1 VYTEESIEKVLEEYK
16 EVVRSKA
23 DLYFI
28 LGAEKED
35 LIQEGMI
42 GLVKA
47 YNTYDPQKGAS
58 FKTFAE
64 LCINRQLINA
74 VKSSGRQKNIPLNM
88 ALSLDR
94 PVNDGEDSPSLGETL
109 VAGYDSSPGDQVLFA
124 ELMELLADPAQEYF
138 SSFEQRVLEMLL
150 EGSQYREIADSLKKS
165 PKQID
170 NAIQRIRK
178 KINTLL

>member
-1 VYTEESIEKVLEEYK
+1 MEAVLEEYK
-16 EVVRSKA
+16 EVVRAKA
-23 DLYFI
+23 GLYFM

-47 YNTYDPQKGAS
+47 YNTYDPSKGAS
-58 FKTFAE
+58 FSTYAE

-74 VKSSGRQKNIPLNM
+74 VKASGRQKNAPLNL
-88 ALSLDR
+88 AVSLDK
-94 PVNDGEDSPSLGETL
+94 PAGSEEDGPSLGEML
-109 VAGYDSSPGDQVLFA
+109 VAGYDSDPEDQIIFE
-124 ELMELLADPAQEYF
+124 ELMELLVSPEKKF
-138 SSFEQRVLEMLL
+138 LSPLEHKVLNLLL
-150 EGSQYREIADSLKKS
+150 EGQKYREIADSLGKS

-170 NAIQRIRK
+170 NAIQRIRA